1 MRWFCIYDLGAQLF
15 LRKIWC
21 YFQFHL
27 SSKALPASFNGGKT
41 FSLDSAFL
49 NCFHMSA
56 PGIKITGRLKIGV
69 ISSHS
74 SRIPVVKFS
83 RSIFT
88 ALNIHIDTEKI
99 MPN

>member
-1 MRWFCIYDLGAQLF
+1 MYDLGAQLF
-15 LRKIWC
+15 LRKIGC

-27 SSKALPASFNGGKT
+27 SSKALPASFNRGKT
-41 FSLDSAFL
+41 FSLDSTFL

-56 PGIKITGRLKIGV
+56 PGIKITGRLKTGV

-83 RSIFT
+83 CSIFT
-88 ALNIHIDTEKI
+88 ALNIHMDIEKK